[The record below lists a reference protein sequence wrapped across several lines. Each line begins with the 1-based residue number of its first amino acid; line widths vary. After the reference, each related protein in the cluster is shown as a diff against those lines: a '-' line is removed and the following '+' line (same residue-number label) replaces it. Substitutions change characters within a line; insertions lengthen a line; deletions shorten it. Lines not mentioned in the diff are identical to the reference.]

1 MDTLFGVST
10 RYRKACK
17 RPKTRSRT
25 TGRCKLPSLK
35 NINRSKAKV
44 TYRKKRVTSGD
55 INVKAA
61 KQMLGSKVM
70 SMSGLKTAPSWVSS
84 FKGVSGPTIAEKA
97 GRVNRTLL
105 ACKQMGIPL
114 VQKNG
119 KKYKAFSTLKAQCG
133 VRFTRENKNKVV
145 STTNVESKLLS
156 KLRKMRESKA
166 ASGVVSTEPTREQ
179 LNNLAEMVAF
189 GRASRFGFRPTRRY

>member
-1 MDTLFGVST
+1 
-10 RYRKACK
+10 
-17 RPKTRSRT
+17 
-25 TGRCKLPSLK
+25 
-35 NINRSKAKV
+35 
-44 TYRKKRVTSGD
+44 
-55 INVKAA
+55 
-61 KQMLGSKVM
+61 
-70 SMSGLKTAPSWVSS
+70 MSGLKTAPSWVSS
-84 FKGVSGPTIAEKA
+84 FKGVSGPSISEKV

-145 STTNVESKLLS
+145 STRNVESKLLS

-166 ASGVVSTEPTREQ
+166 VPEGPSTGPTREQ
-179 LNNLAEMVAF
+179 LNIFADLTSGTPTPSVMSSGATQEQLNNLAAMVGF
-189 GRASRFGFRPTRRY
+189 GRASRFGFRPIRRY